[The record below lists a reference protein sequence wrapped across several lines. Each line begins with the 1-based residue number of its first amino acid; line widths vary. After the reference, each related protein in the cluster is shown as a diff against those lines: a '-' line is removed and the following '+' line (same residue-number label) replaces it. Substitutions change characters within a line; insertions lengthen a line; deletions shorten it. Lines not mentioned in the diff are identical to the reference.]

1 MKTQIILSILAV
13 LSLANLGEA
22 KLFQVEDVNGG
33 TNCAACTII
42 VGLTE
47 QLSIVYN
54 TSIEDSL
61 DRLCG
66 YLPEGIF
73 RLTCQQAVSTFGP
86 VIIDGYNQFFTLFQ
100 FN

>member
-1 MKTQIILSILAV
+1 MKTQIIVSILAV
-13 LSLANLGEA
+13 LSFANLGEA

-86 VIIDGYNQFFTLFQ
+86 VIIDG
-100 FN
+100 